1 METQDDKDENS
12 PEGCA
17 VRSPAEL
24 FPLHP
29 RLPSSRELPCIAQ
42 AQTHLLTLLIDDVR
56 DRLTYRPEH
65 DLFSASVLPTRTIS
79 RSEHR
84 HRRPLVLGSVLVLG
98 PSPRVLGST
107 YATAHNHRQNIRLFA
122 TTRLSARHVT
132 PLTRGLT
139 ASTLPSPSIL
149 VFGAA
154 AIDLQSRTTNK
165 LFPRSTTPGRIFVSP
180 GGVARNMAEAAQAL
194 AEPNAVKLIFAAA
207 QDPLGALLAREMQI
221 CGLRTDGIVHRS
233 GESATAAC
241 TLVLDEAGDL
251 VNGVS
256 DMAIVETIMP
266 EEVRQFKIASLR
278 PAIDSFDRSHTLYL
292 NTRDPPRDFSFSTAT
307 LLWRVYRLSWSKERD
322 WVFRVSSHSCLHWLN
337 EQYSASR
344 PRGQSCYARSP
355 HFSQAVCRS
364 TTLRPMHSS
373 SEP

>member
-1 METQDDKDENS
+1 M
-12 PEGCA
+12 
-17 VRSPAEL
+17 
-24 FPLHP
+24 
-29 RLPSSRELPCIAQ
+29 
-42 AQTHLLTLLIDDVR
+42 
-56 DRLTYRPEH
+56 
-65 DLFSASVLPTRTIS
+65 
-79 RSEHR
+79 
-84 HRRPLVLGSVLVLG
+84 
-98 PSPRVLGST
+98 
-107 YATAHNHRQNIRLFA
+107 
-122 TTRLSARHVT
+122 
-132 PLTRGLT
+132 
-139 ASTLPSPSIL
+139 
-149 VFGAA
+149 
-154 AIDLQSRTTNK
+154 
-165 LFPRSTTPGRIFVSP
+165 SP

-221 CGLRTDGIVHRS
+221 CGLRTDGMVHRS

-266 EEVRQFKIASLR
+266 EEVGQSNVPSLR
-278 PAIDSFDRSHTLYL
+278 PAIDSLDRSHTLYL
-292 NTRDPPRDFSFSTAT
+292 DTMDPPRDFSFSTAT
-307 LLWRVYRLSWSKERD
+307 LLWRVYRLLWSRERD
-322 WVFRVSSHSCLHWLN
+322 WVFQVSSHPGFHWLN
-337 EQYSASR
+337 EQYSVSL